1 MCAAD
6 NKKDDDY
13 YNSCDSNT
21 ILDIMDDDPN
31 TCVIDRSVIGPI
43 KVIVHGTKKDPF
55 WQQVYAGMKQTADD
69 MDIDLEMILYDND
82 NDENNAMVKDIQKY
96 VDYANSAG
104 SGDYDDNSRRMNT
117 EVVVPLP
124 AAMIVSL
131 PGDSRIEDELKK
143 LQAGA
148 SNIPIFGINAIH
160 VHDNDSPS
168 FLVGT
173 VSMNET
179 HAGIVAGHQIR
190 DILMEKENKN
200 TDDGSAGIT
209 GIYINH
215 RSDVHALNERFD
227 ALATATKDVVE
238 SWEMVRLEKGTDEED
253 LVAMFEGC
261 HDTVVQ
267 LAGTGDGNLVDA
279 VLAALVANGCNIK
292 DDHIVGTFDVS
303 DPLVYDA
310 MADGS
315 IKFAVSQQPYLQG
328 SNAVLMAALYATT
341 GQTLSSKGTNLQTGP
356 VLITPE
362 NNNFP
367 AKQQQVC
374 EAEGF
379 PVCSA
384 AKVIAG
390 GNSNSNSNND
400 SDSDSACPC
409 TDRSEI
415 SITVITHDESSD
427 FWDTVFSGISQA
439 ATDFGVSIQKNQFKK
454 ATPTSS
460 MHSKRLRAGH
470 QGTQRASRLKH
481 TFDIN
486 EACQSPKS
494 KTNGLIVSL
503 PDASMVDSLAGCV
516 SRGIPYLAIN
526 AMAGLGGGGGVDG
539 TTQGDDDDET
549 GPLLQYVGQK
559 DYESG
564 REAGRRLIQAGVN
577 RGWCLVHSNFD
588 TIHERCRGME
598 NAFSEAGSSETEFMG
613 SINVP
618 SNNDIP
624 LYKKT
629 VEGTI
634 GQVVESDADDWSGIG
649 VLSTGRIQIPALLS
663 LVEDH
668 PEMLAGT
675 FDLDSTL
682 YGKDGSTLPDQIVFG
697 IDQNA
702 YMEGYLS
709 VATMVWRISTS
720 ETSTTAILETG
731 PNFVVQSDL
740 SSETNNDSP
749 FALQAHRQ
757 QECRNKNI
765 KFCRSNNEKKNEVV
779 SLPPDNDILEKEK
792 PYKEERPLAL
802 TGKCKSLG
810 RKCGAC
816 EGDCD
821 DDTDCGDGLVC
832 FVRDSKTKG
841 QAESVPGCSTNPIEW
856 TSKDFCVDAN
866 LYQCKDQDNIEI
878 RVGTF
883 SISRTC
889 EYVKEDLVRCKEY
902 GRYCRETCGYCR
914 TEPHDGKETDY

>member
-1 MCAAD
+1 MVELRSESSRTTRTASALRLIHAILLVLVLLFAHPAMCAAGNKNGDD
-6 NKKDDDY
+6 NY
-13 YNSCDSNT
+13 YSCDSST

-43 KVIVHGTKKDPF
+43 KVIVHGTKNDPF

-69 MDIDLEMILYDND
+69 MDIDLEMILYDDD
-82 NDENNAMVKDIQKY
+82 NENANANNANDAMVEDIQKY
-96 VDYANSAG
+96 VGYADS
-104 SGDYDDNSRRMNT
+104 DYDDNRRRTT
-117 EVVVPLP
+117 EAVPLP
-124 AAMIVSL
+124 SAMIVSL

-143 LQAGA
+143 LQTGA

-160 VHDNDSPS
+160 AHDSPS

-190 DILMEKENKN
+190 DILMAKDE
-200 TDDGSAGIT
+200 TTDGSGIT

-215 RSDVHALNERFD
+215 RSDVHALDERFE

-238 SWEMVRLEKGTDEED
+238 SWKMVTTDED
-253 LVAMFEGC
+253 LEAIFEGC

-267 LAGTGDGNLVDA
+267 LAGTGGNNSVDA
-279 VLAALVANGCNIK
+279 VLAALDANGCNIE

-341 GQTLSSKGTNLQTGP
+341 GQILSSKGVQTGP
-356 VLITPE
+356 ILIAPGKD
-362 NNNFP
+362 NFP
-367 AKQQQVC
+367 TKEQQVC
-374 EAEGF
+374 ETEGF

-384 AKVIAG
+384 AKVISG
-390 GNSNSNSNND
+390 GNSNSNSN
-400 SDSDSACPC
+400 SECPC
-409 TDRSEI
+409 TERSEI
-415 SITVITHDESSD
+415 SIAVITHDESSD

-439 ATDFGVSIQKNQFKK
+439 ATDFGVSIQKNRFKK
-454 ATPTSS
+454 ATPSS
-460 MHSKRLRAGH
+460 MNSKGLRAGH
-470 QGTQRASRLKH
+470 HGTQRASRLKH

-494 KTNGLIVSL
+494 TTNGLIVSL
-503 PDASMVDSLAGCV
+503 PDAIMVDSLTGCA
-516 SRGIPYLAIN
+516 SRGIPFLAIN
-526 AMAGLGGGGGVDG
+526 AMAGLG
-539 TTQGDDDDET
+539 DDDGET
-549 GPLLQYVGQK
+549 GSLFQYVGQK

-564 REAGRRLIQAGVN
+564 LEAGRRLIQAGVT
-577 RGWCLVHSNFD
+577 RGWCLVHANFD

-598 NAFSEAGSSETEFMG
+598 NAFSEAGSSEIEFVG
-613 SINVP
+613 TISVP

-634 GQVVESDADDWSGIG
+634 DNDDWTGIG

-720 ETSTTAILETG
+720 ETSTTTILETG
-731 PNFVVQSDL
+731 PDFVVQPDH

-765 KFCRSNNEKKNEVV
+765 QFCGSNIEKKENEVV
-779 SLPPDNDILEKEK
+779 SLPSDENVEIEQITKK
-792 PYKEERPLAL
+792 ERPLVL
-802 TGKCKSLG
+802 TGKCKTLG
-810 RKCGAC
+810 RKCNAC

-821 DDTDCGDGLVC
+821 DDTDCRDGLVC

-841 QAESVPGCSTNPIEW
+841 QGESVPGCSTNPFEW

-866 LYQCKDQDNIEI
+866 LYQCKDVDTIKI

-883 SISRTC
+883 SMERTC
-889 EYVKEDLVRCKEY
+889 DYVKDDLARCKEY

-914 TEPHDGKETDY
+914 AEAGKKETDY